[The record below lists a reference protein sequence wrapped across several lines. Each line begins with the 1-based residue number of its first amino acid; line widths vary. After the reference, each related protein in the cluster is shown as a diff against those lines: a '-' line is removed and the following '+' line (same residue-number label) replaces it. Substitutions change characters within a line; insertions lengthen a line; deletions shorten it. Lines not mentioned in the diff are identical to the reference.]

1 MGTLLEIPYHRWNHM
16 VRKYFKFYIDF
27 LGSYCW
33 NMVGSSQSIKVK
45 KLYYKALL
53 EQEVAW
59 FDANDPNSLVTKVA
73 TSITALETATSEKMS
88 LLITTL
94 ITSVAAIFLA
104 FFKCWELSVML
115 LATLPAL
122 IIGGVLFMK
131 ALMLNAQR

>member
-1 MGTLLEIPYHRWNHM
+1 
-16 VRKYFKFYIDF
+16 
-27 LGSYCW
+27 
-33 NMVGSSQSIKVK
+33 MVGSSQSIKVK

-131 ALMLNAQR
+131 ALMLNAQREKISFESAASRTEQALSQIKTVKGLNGE